1 MHTSADLH
9 AAARRNRPL
18 AALPE
23 ADRERLLP
31 NLEPV
36 ELALRETLHEANRP
50 IRHVHFVLRG
60 VVSLVTTLEGGAIVE
75 TGMVG
80 DEGMVGLPVFLGAAT
95 SPMTAFCQVPGPAL
109 RMDADALRGAA
120 RDSAALVGIL
130 HRYTQAFLT
139 QLSQSVACNRM
150 HALRERCARWL
161 LMTHDRAGADEFPIT
176 HEFLSQMLGVRR
188 AGVTEVLRELRAA
201 GLVRSRQ
208 GWLAIVDRPGLEAA
222 SCACYRIIRA
232 EYDRLVG

>member
-1 MHTSADLH
+1 MHTSAALH
-9 AAARRNRPL
+9 AAACRNRPL

-23 ADRERLLP
+23 ADYERLLP
-31 NLEPV
+31 HLEPV
-36 ELALRETLHEANRP
+36 ELAMKETLYEANRP

-75 TGMVG
+75 TGLVG
-80 DEGMVGLPVFLGAAT
+80 NEGMVGLPVFLGATT

-109 RMDADALRGAA
+109 RMDAAALREAA
-120 RDSAALVGIL
+120 RDSAALVGVL

-150 HALRERCARWL
+150 HGLRERCARWL
-161 LMTHDRAGADEFPIT
+161 LMTHDRAGADEFALT
-176 HEFLSQMLGVRR
+176 HEFLSRMLGARR
-188 AGVTEVLRELRAA
+188 AGVTEVLRDLRAA
-201 GLVRSRQ
+201 GLVRYRQ
-208 GWLAIVDRPGLEAA
+208 RRLAVVDRPGLEAA
-222 SCACYRIIRA
+222 SCGCYRTIRA